1 MGSEISSRRI
11 GIYGGTFDPV
21 HAAHVSVVKSFLN
34 SGEADEIWIMPALQ
48 SPFKPDGTSTHY
60 HHRVKM
66 AELAFRGIPGIRIC
80 ETEKNLPKPS
90 YTLQTLEALEAEFPG
105 HIFLICIGG
114 DNLSSFSKWYRYRE
128 ILQKAK
134 LLVAARPGFQPENA
148 DTEVLNRVIFA
159 DHEPVECSSSAL
171 RESLSRGEHPDEIH
185 PDVMAYIR
193 EHRLYSF

>member
-1 MGSEISSRRI
+1 MASVISTKPT

-48 SPFKPDGTSTHY
+48 SPFKPNRAAIDY

-66 AELAFRGIPGIRIC
+66 TELAFQDIQGIRIC
-80 ETEKNLPKPS
+80 ETEKYLPKPS
-90 YTLQTLEALEAEFPG
+90 YTLQTLEALEKEFAG
-105 HIFLICIGG
+105 HTFLICIGG

-134 LLVAARPGFQPENA
+134 LLVAARPGFYPENV
-148 DTEVLNRVIFA
+148 TPEVLNRVIFA
-159 DHEPVECSSSAL
+159 EHEPVECSSSAL
-171 RESLSRGEHPDEIH
+171 RERLSRGEHPDEIH

-193 EHRLYSF
+193 EHRLYGF